1 MTRISATKKL
11 KLTRK
16 QEVFVDEYV
25 ICRNGAEAAR
35 RAKYK
40 ERSARQIAA
49 ENMTKPVIIE
59 AITAKEAQ
67 MVEKLELDR
76 NAVIGGIFTGI
87 AQARILG
94 DPGNIIRGWVEVSKI
109 MGFDKPE
116 TAKSKALSPSN
127 QVIEAKLAQL
137 SDAELYALAEG
148 RTTL

>member
-1 MTRISATKKL
+1 MTRISADKKL

-16 QEVFVDEYV
+16 QKVFVDEYV

-109 MGFDKPE
+109 MGFDKTE
-116 TAKSKALSPSN
+116 TCQSKALSASN